1 MKTYKLIFAAAMLS
15 VLACSKEQTPAGNT
29 DTSINDPSDV
39 AEVFSFNAVTD
50 SETKASMGV
59 NENSKP
65 QTFWEDGDQIT
76 VYSAGAAEGY
86 LFSTSLSEKAVSATF
101 SHEGGF
107 VESDEYMAI
116 HPAGGSSFNFSG
128 LSVSGVEVPA
138 VQTLVAGSFDRTAA
152 VSLAYSAGEATL
164 PFKNATALLKFQV
177 ADERVVAGSVAVSD
191 GENIAGTFTAAL
203 DSDNA
208 MAPVLTAENGAS
220 EVTFAIDG
228 TTKLTKGTDY
238 YVSVAPTTLAAGFDV
253 TVANAGGSYI
263 KKTYDVESLER
274 NKIYNV
280 GTMTSNEHVSKIEL
294 NFNFSDSDAI
304 DFDGWESRSGRT
316 EDITEGTFIL
326 NGQTYVFQSAK
337 KTPTTGTTWPSFG
350 GTSDPVGQLH
360 MTQSSCLGL
369 PMIEEFKLSSITIY
383 TEDKNNV
390 QPLYIESDRL
400 TDPTQGIMNQKVI
413 GETHLDLSGLTSKNV
428 AYWMYQAGSGTN
440 QFDMTAL
447 KLTYEKVI
455 E

>member
-29 DTSINDPSDV
+29 DTSVNGPSDV
-39 AEVFSFNAVTD
+39 VEVFSFNAVTD
-50 SETKASMGV
+50 NETKASIGI

-65 QTFWEDGDQIT
+65 QTFWENGDQIT
-76 VYSAGAAEGY
+76 VYSAAAAEGY
-86 LFSTSLSEKAVSATF
+86 LFSTNLSEKAVSATF
-101 SHEGGF
+101 SHEGSF
-107 VESDEYMAI
+107 VTSDKYMAI
-116 HPAGGSSFNFSG
+116 HPAAGSGFSFDA
-128 LSVSGVEVPA
+128 LSVSGVMVPA
-138 VQTLVAGSFDRTAA
+138 EQTLVAGSFDRTAA
-152 VSLAYSAGEATL
+152 VSMAYSAGEANL
-164 PFKNATALLKFQV
+164 PFKNATALVKFQV
-177 ADERVVAGSVAVSD
+177 ADERVVSGSVSVAQ
-191 GENIAGTFTAAL
+191 GENIAGTFTAVL
-203 DSDNA
+203 DSENA
-208 MAPVLTAENGAS
+208 MAPVLTGEGGAS
-220 EVTFAIDG
+220 SVEFKIDG
-228 TTKLTKGTDY
+228 TTKLSTETDY
-238 YVSVAPTTLAAGFDV
+238 YVSVAPTALAGGLAV

-337 KTPTTGTTWPSFG
+337 KTPTSGTTWPSFG

-360 MTQSSCLGL
+360 ITQSSCLGL

-383 TEDKNNV
+383 TEDTNNG

-400 TDPTQGIMNQKVI
+400 TDPTQGIMNQTVK

-428 AYWMYQAGSGTN
+428 AYWMYQAGNGTN

-447 KLTYEKVI
+447 KLTYEKVT